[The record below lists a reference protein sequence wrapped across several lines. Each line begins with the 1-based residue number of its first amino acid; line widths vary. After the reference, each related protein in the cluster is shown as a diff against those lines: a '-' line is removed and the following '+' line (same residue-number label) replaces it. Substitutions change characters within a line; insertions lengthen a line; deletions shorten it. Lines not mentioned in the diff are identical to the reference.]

1 MQWVISRFY
10 SEIPFLKRN
19 SKFWRRSPFEAFT
32 ESYEEEVTEASKYKD
47 DFVLVS
53 RENLFPSGADK
64 E

>member
-1 MQWVISRFY
+1 VISRFY

-19 SKFWRRSPFEAFT
+19 SKFKFKSPFEAFT
-32 ESYEEEVTEASKYKD
+32 ESFEEEVTEAPKYKD
-47 DFVLVS
+47 DFVRVS